1 VRNGDPLPDGWD
13 WETAPGGEIYFIHPD
28 KVTTTWNDP
37 RPAAKAAAAAAKGK
51 KGKLTSA
58 EKEAKQREKNAE
70 RRAINERKET
80 RRLGRVA
87 REASIATARATK
99 KAETNAKRAAAKA
112 AKEAEKAS
120 KAPKGAKTPRAVPA
134 VSKEIREKGRA
145 AIKELKETMK
155 ARKDVI
161 AAAKLTS
168 REEVDEEFAELKAEG
183 EKVPETGKEHL
194 IVLRAHGFHL
204 PVDDHVHLKKHYGDD
219 RTDEINAALDDQA
232 EEMDDCDRCELAMY
246 RSNL

>member
-1 VRNGDPLPDGWD
+1 MRNGDPLPDGWD
-13 WETAPGGEIYFIHPD
+13 YAYTEDRTIYFIHPD
-28 KVTTTWNDP
+28 GTTTTWNDP

-51 KGKLTSA
+51 KPKLSSA
-58 EKEAKQREKNAE
+58 EKEAKQRAKNAE

-99 KAETNAKRAAAKA
+99 KAETVAIRAAAKA

-120 KAPKGAKTPRAVPA
+120 KAPKGAKAAKAVPA
-134 VSKEIREKGRA
+134 VSKEVRERGRA
-145 AIKELKETMK
+145 AIKELKEAMK
-155 ARKDVI
+155 SRKDEI

-168 REEVDEEFAELKAEG
+168 REEVDAEFAELKAEG

-194 IVLRAHGFHL
+194 IVLRAHGFDL
-204 PVDDHVHLKKHYGDD
+204 PVEDHVHLKKHYGDD
-219 RTDEINAALDDQA
+219 RTDEINGRLDDQA
-232 EEMDDCDRCELAMY
+232 EEMDDCDRCELAVY
-246 RSNL
+246 RSLL